1 MYALR
6 LRAMLPITVPA
17 VLAALY
23 GWAVFASTFDHPGAI
38 GLNYIAPGSDW
49 MVLYGALKLA
59 VSGHFALTLDT
70 DGFTSY
76 INTAFAHFLPQTM
89 FYRPWVYPPSF
100 LVMLLPF
107 LKLGFMGSYL
117 AFQALGAALLAAAL
131 MYRPDCRLS
140 ARWVALAALACPAAS
155 INVVD
160 GQCSFLVAG
169 LLVLGFRLLAA
180 RPLLAGLI
188 FGVLSFKPQFALMVP
203 VALLALRQWRAMLG
217 AAASAASLAA
227 VSAMMFGPQLW
238 LWWLDRAAFSY
249 RDSSSQW
256 ASFERMWGNSVYACA
271 ALLHVPPTV
280 ALILQ
285 ICAVGLGASL
295 TYAAYRSRLAAD
307 ARLAVLLAAT
317 ILAAPHFSTYD
328 TVLLAVAGLLWFAG
342 LPTPSLKQA
351 ILLFLLWVVPF
362 LGPPALVPIGRAE
375 PLLII
380 GFIAVA
386 LRQPAR
392 AAFRPA
398 AALA

>member
-17 VLAALY
+17 TLAALY
-23 GWAVFASTFDHPGAI
+23 GWAVFASTFKHPGSI
-38 GLNYIAPGSDW
+38 GLNYVAPGSDW

-76 INTAFAHFLPQTM
+76 INTAFAHWLPQTM

-107 LKLGFMGSYL
+107 LPLGFMASYL
-117 AFQALGAALLAAAL
+117 AFQALGASLLAAAL
-131 MYRPDCRLS
+131 LYRPDCHPS

-160 GQCSFLVAG
+160 GQCSFLVAA
-169 LLVLGFRLLAA
+169 LLVLGFRLLAT
-180 RPLLAGLI
+180 RPLLAGSI
-188 FGVLSFKPQFALMVP
+188 FGLLSFKPQFALMVP

-217 AAASAASLAA
+217 AVLSAASLAA
-227 VSAMMFGPQLW
+227 ASAVMFGPQLW

-271 ALLHVPPTV
+271 ALLHAPPTV

-285 ICAVGLGASL
+285 ICAIGLGASL
-295 TYAAYRSRLAAD
+295 TYAAYRSRLATD
-307 ARLAVLLAAT
+307 TRLAVLLAAT

-328 TVLLAVAGLLWFAG
+328 TVMLAVAGLLWFAS
-342 LPTPSLKQA
+342 LPEPSLKQA

-362 LGPPALVPIGRAE
+362 LGPPALFPIGRAE

-386 LRQPAR
+386 LRQPMR
-392 AAFRPA
+392 AALHPA